1 MSHLLDS
8 TLNTA
13 NEISDEKT
21 KQKELSR
28 YHWGNT
34 ETPVPTPKISY
45 SSAHKFFRRNERRSK
60 SDEETSG
67 SIAPEQK
74 QSQNKSVAE
83 VFTLPRGDLFGLA
96 CHEILEKLDFQN
108 TENLMA
114 LIQRHLSVVNIGDKA
129 EIAAEMFRKV
139 ISAPLPFGDGTTFT
153 LQDIALSDRCSEID
167 FDFHLK
173 RKFDPVNLSRIL
185 NHYYS
190 DRLEQDQLDKLF
202 ALRDLPGTETF
213 YTGSADLIFRHK
225 GKFFIVDWKTDILE
239 RTLESFD
246 QKYLFG
252 EMWQKFYLYQSLLY
266 SSALIRFLSLRLEK
280 SPQEVYDQ
288 DFGGT
293 IYLFLRGVD
302 PEVPGR
308 GIYADKPDFKLI
320 CDIAEVE

>member
-1 MSHLLDS
+1 MVVERSF
-8 TLNTA
+8 
-13 NEISDEKT
+13 
-21 KQKELSR
+21 LS
-28 YHWGNT
+28 
-34 ETPVPTPKISY
+34 
-45 SSAHKFFRRNERRSK
+45 
-60 SDEETSG
+60 
-67 SIAPEQK
+67 
-74 QSQNKSVAE
+74 
-83 VFTLPRGDLFGLA
+83 
-96 CHEILEKLDFQN
+96 
-108 TENLMA
+108 
-114 LIQRHLSVVNIGDKA
+114 

-266 SSALIRFLSLRLEK
+266 TSALIRFLSLRLEK

-293 IYLFLRGVD
+293 FYLFLRGVD